1 MENYAIRTATDADYA
16 WNTNLF
22 LTSAKIAETAER
34 ETTPEMLEEL
44 GHLSGV
50 LARLLHEAPSLR
62 E

>member
-1 MENYAIRTATDADYA
+1 MESHAIRTAADPYT
-16 WNTNLF
+16 WNTELC
-22 LTSAKIAETAER
+22 LTGTKIAETAER
-34 ETTPEMLEEL
+34 EITPQMLEKL